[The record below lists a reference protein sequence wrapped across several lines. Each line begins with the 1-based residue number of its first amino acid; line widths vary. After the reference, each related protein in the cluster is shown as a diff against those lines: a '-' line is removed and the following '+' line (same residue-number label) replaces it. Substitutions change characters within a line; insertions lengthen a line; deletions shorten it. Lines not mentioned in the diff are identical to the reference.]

1 VGGRRY
7 GLTRLKGDTIF
18 TDVILEASRG
28 ATEMPIKRYVET
40 GVVFAPQ
47 ALSAMGKA
55 LEETS
60 PILGIEGDEKKRQAV
75 AKFIVRLAK
84 EDDSLDAATL
94 RDRAVAALGGIAYS
108 ATIPFSPQPSNSHAA
123 AE

>member
-1 VGGRRY
+1 
-7 GLTRLKGDTIF
+7 
-18 TDVILEASRG
+18 
-28 ATEMPIKRYVET
+28 MPIKRYVET

-108 ATIPFSPQPSNSHAA
+108 ATIPFSPQSSNSHAA